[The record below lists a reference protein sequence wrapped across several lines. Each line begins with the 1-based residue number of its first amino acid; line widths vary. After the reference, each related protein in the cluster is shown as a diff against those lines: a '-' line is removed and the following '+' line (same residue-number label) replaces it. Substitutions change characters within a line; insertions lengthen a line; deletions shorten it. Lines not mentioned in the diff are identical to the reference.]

1 MKKDAKIFIAGH
13 RGMVGS
19 AIRRRLETDGY
30 NNIVTRTHHELNL
43 TRQADTEAFF
53 QRERPD
59 YVFLAAARVGGIY
72 ANSTYT
78 AEFIY
83 QNLMIAANVIE
94 AAKQSGVK
102 KLLNLGSTCIYPKLA
117 PQPLKEESLLTGP
130 LEPTNEAYAVAKIA
144 AIKLCRY
151 YNHQFGTD
159 FLSVMPTNLYGPNDN
174 YHFENSHVLPALIRK
189 FHLARQLKEGKMDI
203 VRADFQRHGFPRGCE
218 ADVPDETLVQAL
230 ADLGVSAGHVTLWG
244 DGSPY
249 REFLHADDLAEACHF
264 LMTQYHAADLG
275 EFVNIGTG
283 TDYTIKDIARM
294 VQEAVGYTGD
304 LRWDTSKPKGTPKK
318 LSDITRVK
326 ALGWQPRV
334 SLPEGIRMVYQQY
347 QEPAAKSR

>member
-1 MKKDAKIFIAGH
+1 MNTDDKIYIAGH

-19 AIRRRLETDGY
+19 AIARRLEALGY
-30 NNIVTRTHHELNL
+30 RRIITRSHQELDL
-43 TRQADTEAFF
+43 TRQKDTEDFF
-53 QRERPD
+53 QSERPD

-83 QNLMIAANVIE
+83 QNLMIAANIIQ
-94 AAKQSGVK
+94 AAKQTGVR

-117 PQPLKEESLLTGP
+117 PQPLKEESLLTGL
-130 LEPTNEAYAVAKIA
+130 LEPTNEPYAVAKIA

-189 FHLARQLKEGKMDI
+189 FHLARLLTEGRIDG
-203 VRADFQRHGFPRGCE
+203 VRADFQRHGPPRGCRC
-218 ADVPDETLVQAL
+218 DDPDDKVTEAL
-230 ADLGVSAGHVTLWG
+230 AGLGIRADGVTLWG

-249 REFLHADDLAEACHF
+249 REFLYADDLAEACCF
-264 LMTQYHAADLG
+264 LMTRYHAADLG
-275 EFVNIGTG
+275 EFINIGTG
-283 TDYTIKDIARM
+283 ADYPIKDIAGM
-294 VQEAVGYTGD
+294 VQATVGYTGA

-318 LSDITRVK
+318 LSDTTRLT
-326 ALGWQPRV
+326 ALGWRPRV
-334 SLPEGIRMVYQQY
+334 ALPEGIRMVYRQY
-347 QEPAAKSR
+347 QDEA